1 LRRTAAKPSA
11 GHERQE
17 DNQDHN
23 STDSNSIESE
33 IRSRLCAM
41 TVDYIRYDIL
51 TQDALRSVVQTV
63 LADAAAKGLPGEHHF
78 LISFDT
84 RADGVGLSPRLKAQY
99 PKEMTIVLQHQFWD
113 MIVTDDRF
121 EVGLSFSGI
130 PERLVIPFR
139 AIRGFADPSVQF
151 GLQFSAAADEDEAPE
166 AESVASDA
174 ARAAARDERPAPTEA
189 LAVSADLPS
198 ASAKSA
204 AAKPSAAKHTAAKP
218 AAGKSAPKP
227 AAKPAVKPEKEPDG
241 EPATGGQVVRL
252 DRFRKK

>member
-1 LRRTAAKPSA
+1 
-11 GHERQE
+11 
-17 DNQDHN
+17 
-23 STDSNSIESE
+23 
-33 IRSRLCAM
+33 M

-84 RADGVGLSPRLKAQY
+84 RADGVVLSPRLKAQY

-113 MIVTDDRF
+113 MVVTEDRF
-121 EVGLSFSGI
+121 EVGLSFSGV

-151 GLQFSAAADEDEAPE
+151 GLQFSAATDESDHDEA
-166 AESVASDA
+166 ADA
-174 ARAAARDERPAPTEA
+174 TPTEA
-189 LAVSADLPS
+189 AATRAPARHERPLPEPDEPTAV
-198 ASAKSA
+198 
-204 AAKPSAAKHTAAKP
+204 P
-218 AAGKSAPKP
+218 ANPKP
-227 AAKPAVKPEKEPDG
+227 AATKSAKADKASKGAAEKADKPAKSSKKSGDKAGDERPSG
-241 EPATGGQVVRL
+241 EVVRL

>member
-1 LRRTAAKPSA
+1 
-11 GHERQE
+11 
-17 DNQDHN
+17 
-23 STDSNSIESE
+23 
-33 IRSRLCAM
+33 M

-84 RADGVGLSPRLKAQY
+84 RADGVVLSPRLKAQY

-113 MIVTDDRF
+113 MVVTDDRF

-130 PERLVIPFR
+130 PERLVVPFR

-151 GLQFSAAADEDEAPE
+151 GLQFSASPDEDEASEAAPVESETLTTAVNPPPE
-166 AESVASDA
+166 AKA
-174 ARAAARDERPAPTEA
+174 TT
-189 LAVSADLPS
+189 
-198 ASAKSA
+198 AKPDSGKR
-204 AAKPSAAKHTAAKP
+204 AAKPSAKAAAEP
-218 AAGKSAPKP
+218 EDPDHAPD
-227 AAKPAVKPEKEPDG
+227 A
-241 EPATGGQVVRL
+241 GGQVVRL

>member
-1 LRRTAAKPSA
+1 
-11 GHERQE
+11 
-17 DNQDHN
+17 
-23 STDSNSIESE
+23 
-33 IRSRLCAM
+33 M

-84 RADGVGLSPRLKAQY
+84 RAEGVGLSPRLRAQY

-113 MIVTDDRF
+113 MIVTEDRF
-121 EVGLSFSGI
+121 EVGLSFSGV

-151 GLQFSAAADEDEAPE
+151 GLQFSAAADDSEHDDDTTAAP
-166 AESVASDA
+166 AETASARPPARHERSLPAPAEPA
-174 ARAAARDERPAPTEA
+174 AVPANPAPATAKSAKADKAEKKSSKKAEKSDDKASDERP
-189 LAVSADLPS
+189 S
-198 ASAKSA
+198 
-204 AAKPSAAKHTAAKP
+204 
-218 AAGKSAPKP
+218 G
-227 AAKPAVKPEKEPDG
+227 G
-241 EPATGGQVVRL
+241 EVVRL

>member
-1 LRRTAAKPSA
+1 
-11 GHERQE
+11 
-17 DNQDHN
+17 
-23 STDSNSIESE
+23 
-33 IRSRLCAM
+33 M

-63 LADAAAKGLPGEHHF
+63 LADAATKGLPGEHHF

-84 RADGVGLSPRLKAQY
+84 RAEGVVLSPRLRAQY

-121 EVGLSFSGI
+121 EVGLSFSGV

-151 GLQFSAAADEDEAPE
+151 GLQFSAATDESEHDEDSAAAPP
-166 AESVASDA
+166 DA
-174 ARAAARDERPAPTEA
+174 AAARHERPLPVPSEPTAVPANPAPA
-189 LAVSADLPS
+189 A
-198 ASAKSA
+198 AKSA
-204 AAKPSAAKHTAAKP
+204 KADK
-218 AAGKSAPKP
+218 AGKSADKAATDKP
-227 AAKPAVKPEKEPDG
+227 AKSSKKSADKASDERPSG
-241 EPATGGQVVRL
+241 EVVRL